1 MENVY
6 CLNHTVIP
14 NFSGFHEEELILN
27 PEPSLHSLSY
37 PALRR
42 GVTQLLGPWGE
53 ETELVGTIPLLL
65 PFSGGVSDSR
75 EHTGDLSCSLEPP
88 LQPGIL
94 NSSLCPLW
102 VRVIAL
108 SRSSPFWLTSFTG
121 LTFIREC
128 PRGRRNTQVPAWAL
142 GSSSLPDRR
151 ARLWKF
157 WRKPFLNRWRMLDCW
172 GLGGDEGSLAWIW
185 NSKPEIPNHL

>member
-75 EHTGDLSCSLEPP
+75 GTQARSVSARQPQAPWSLWTPLALWSLHTRAHAQHHTCHSEVWLQLRGGPP
-88 LQPGIL
+88 SRPAGSVAPGQQPSPAL
-94 NSSLCPLW
+94 PCPAVPTLRPSLCPS
-102 VRVIAL
+102 L
-108 SRSSPFWLTSFTG
+108 SCRPTL
-121 LTFIREC
+121 
-128 PRGRRNTQVPAWAL
+128 RRT
-142 GSSSLPDRR
+142 
-151 ARLWKF
+151 
-157 WRKPFLNRWRMLDCW
+157 
-172 GLGGDEGSLAWIW
+172 WIW
-185 NSKPEIPNHL
+185 PVDQVSA

>member
-53 ETELVGTIPLLL
+53 ETEDGIMHNKVPYFTINI
-65 PFSGGVSDSR
+65 SR
-75 EHTGDLSCSLEPP
+75 L
-88 LQPGIL
+88 IL
-94 NSSLCPLW
+94 FTKC
-102 VRVIAL
+102 VIMK
-108 SRSSPFWLTSFTG
+108 LT
-121 LTFIREC
+121 
-128 PRGRRNTQVPAWAL
+128 
-142 GSSSLPDRR
+142 
-151 ARLWKF
+151 
-157 WRKPFLNRWRMLDCW
+157 
-172 GLGGDEGSLAWIW
+172 
-185 NSKPEIPNHL
+185 